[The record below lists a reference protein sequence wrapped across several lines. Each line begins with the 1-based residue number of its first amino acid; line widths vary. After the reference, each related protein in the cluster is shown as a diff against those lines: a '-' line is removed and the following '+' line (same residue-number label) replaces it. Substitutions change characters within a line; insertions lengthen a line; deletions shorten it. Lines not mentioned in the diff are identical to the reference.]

1 MPTSPPRRT
10 FEKSRT
16 VRRRYQ
22 RSNKRLKFSASQI
35 ARIEREEERER
46 KAQTLREK
54 EKRRVANR
62 KKKVEKEAK
71 AREERR
77 RLGIPDPHAATVP
90 SSQPLL
96 FNFLKKGDSASVTP
110 EAETPGEE
118 TDPGET
124 TEVVGDSEFS
134 AFEEEEEEEEVKEEE
149 FGDANVLFEDHVQG
163 DTLETGGA
171 GANGSTE
178 HEGNREGPRTEAKE
192 EDEFSDCSVFYDEDI
207 LKRVENVTPAG
218 GIPQQEQEQQPQ
230 QPGRLPISLPGGES
244 FCDDTA
250 ILLEEFSYE
259 FDTDEEFERELA
271 QLDAV

>member
-22 RSNKRLKFSASQI
+22 RSNKRLQFSASQI

-77 RLGIPDPHAATVP
+77 RMGIPDPHAATVP

-110 EAETPGEE
+110 EAETPDEE

-124 TEVVGDSEFS
+124 TEVVGDDEFS
-134 AFEEEEEEEEVKEEE
+134 AFEEEGGEEEE
-149 FGDANVLFEDHVQG
+149 FGDVDVLFEDHVQG
-163 DTLETGGA
+163 DTLEAGSA
-171 GANGSTE
+171 GADGPTE
-178 HEGNREGPRTEAKE
+178 HEGDRESPSAEAKE

-207 LKRVENVTPAG
+207 LKRVENVTPAVG
-218 GIPQQEQEQQPQ
+218 MMQQEQQKQPPPPQ